1 MGWRNTPETFG
12 TLTKTLHWVMALL
25 VIGLLGV
32 GLWMGGLENNPTKF
46 RIYALHKSFGIC
58 VLALVFTRML
68 WHVYSR
74 KPGFVEGMKPW
85 EKLAAHAAHIFLYI
99 AMIGMPLTGW
109 LMSSA
114 KGYTVTV
121 FFTFD
126 LPHLMGENEKLAG
139 IFAQTHTYLGY
150 TLIAAVAVHIGA
162 ALKHHVINKDAT
174 LKRML
179 PFQ

>member
-1 MGWRNTPETFG
+1 MGWRNTPDRYG
-12 TLTKTLHWVMALL
+12 TLSKVLHWVLALL
-25 VIGLLGV
+25 VIGLLCV
-32 GLWMGGLENNPTKF
+32 GMLMEDLDTGTKF
-46 RIYALHKSFGIC
+46 KVYALHKSFGIC
-58 VLALVFTRML
+58 VLALVFVRIL

-74 KPGFVEGMKPW
+74 KPGFVDGMKPW

-99 AMIGMPLTGW
+99 AMIVMPMTGW

-121 FFTFD
+121 FSTFD
-126 LPHLMGENEKLAG
+126 LPHLIAENKELGKL
-139 IFAQTHTYLGY
+139 FAETHELLAYA
-150 TLIAAVAVHIGA
+150 LIAAVAIHIGA

-179 PFQ
+179 PFK

>member
-1 MGWRNTPETFG
+1 MGWRNTPQNFG
-12 TLTKTLHWVMALL
+12 TLTKTLHWLMALL

-32 GLWMGGLENNPTKF
+32 GLWMEGIDDLPTKIKVF
-46 RIYALHKSFGIC
+46 ALHKSFGIC
-58 VLALVFTRML
+58 VLALVFTRIL
-68 WHVYSR
+68 WHIYSR
-74 KPGFVEGMKPW
+74 KPGFVDGMKPW
-85 EKLAAHAAHIFLYI
+85 EKLAAQAAHIFLYI
-99 AMIGMPLTGW
+99 AMIGMPLSGW

-126 LPHLMGENEKLAG
+126 LPNLIGEDKALG
-139 IFAQTHTYLGY
+139 RLFGQTHELLGY
-150 TLIAAVAVHIGA
+150 ALIAAVAVHIGA
-162 ALKHHVINKDAT
+162 ALKHHLINKDAT